1 MSTYTVTT
9 TAPRELAGKIAA
21 DLRQLALYYHQPP
34 ADTIRDYLQEL
45 EILLQGG
52 FVDTYAFGFV
62 RNHRWVLCFEYK
74 VTSGVITGGHAGG
87 IRPDVDVRDAS
98 YLNYLTYS
106 DRFAR
111 LPHDQRRAILDPL
124 PIRRSDMDQPG
135 LVPGGAWTVE
145 RTYGAGGIEIRRQV
159 YRL

>member
-21 DLRQLALYYHQPP
+21 DLRQLALHYHQPP
-34 ADTIRDYLQEL
+34 AEKVRDYLQEL
-45 EILLQGG
+45 EILLRGG
-52 FVDTYAFGFV
+52 YVGTYAFGFV
-62 RNHRWVLCFEYK
+62 RNHAWVLCYEYT

-87 IRPDVDVRDAS
+87 IRPDVDIRGAS

-106 DRFAR
+106 DSFAR
-111 LPHDQRRAILDPL
+111 LPETQRQAILSSL
-124 PIRRSDMDQPG
+124 PVRRTEMDQPA
-135 LVPGGAWTVE
+135 LTPGGAWTVE

-159 YRL
+159 YRS

>member
-1 MSTYTVTT
+1 MSTYTITT

-21 DLRQLALYYHQPP
+21 DLRQLALHYQQPP
-34 ADTIRDYLQEL
+34 SDMIRDYLLEL

-52 FVDTYAFGFV
+52 YVETYAFGFV
-62 RNHRWVLCFEYK
+62 RNHLWVLCYEYK

-87 IRPDVDVRDAS
+87 IGPGVDVRGAS

-106 DRFAR
+106 DAFSK
-111 LPHDQRRAILDPL
+111 LPEDRRRAILKAL
-124 PIRRSDMDQPG
+124 PINRSDMDRPG

-145 RTYGAGGIEIRRQV
+145 RTYGSGGIEIRRQV
-159 YRL
+159 YRS